1 MKDLWKGLNNSD
13 AEKACKQ
20 GIDYMLEKI
29 GSRGGAIALSKT
41 GFGYNFNTKRMPWC
55 QKSDQGGFYG
65 INPGEHKTCQ

>member
-1 MKDLWKGLNNSD
+1 
-13 AEKACKQ
+13 
-20 GIDYMLEKI
+20 MLEKI